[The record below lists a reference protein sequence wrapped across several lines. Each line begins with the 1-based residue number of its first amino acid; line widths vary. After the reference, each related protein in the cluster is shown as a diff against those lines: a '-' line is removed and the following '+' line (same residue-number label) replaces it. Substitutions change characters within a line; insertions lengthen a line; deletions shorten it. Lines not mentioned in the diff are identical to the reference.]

1 MFHACTY
8 FNITIIRGEPRFAV
22 LHDFNVVL
30 STIPESN
37 RLTSL
42 SFNFEIFG
50 WCPFR
55 ECLDQDRDWD
65 GMYSEVIRI
74 SEGKPIEVD
83 LQIDTFM
90 PKAKANH
97 AEEE

>member
-1 MFHACTY
+1 MRSF
-8 FNITIIRGEPRFAV
+8 TI
-22 LHDFNVVL
+22 LTL
-30 STIPESN
+30 SSVRSRSPID
-37 RLTSL
+37 LTSL
-42 SFNFEIFG
+42 GFNFEIFG
-50 WCPFR
+50 WCSFR

-65 GMYSEVIRI
+65 GMYSEGIRI